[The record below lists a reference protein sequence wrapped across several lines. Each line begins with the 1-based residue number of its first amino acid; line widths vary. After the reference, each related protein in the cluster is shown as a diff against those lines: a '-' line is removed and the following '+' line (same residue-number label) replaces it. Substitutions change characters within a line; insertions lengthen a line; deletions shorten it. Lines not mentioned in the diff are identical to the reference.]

1 MSDSDMFDP
10 IKTDEQK
17 QTSALSFHHQMF
29 SITLYKI
36 AHFKTQVF
44 CCCCQFSCMEWDWG
58 QISYFENK
66 IKKRI

>member
-29 SITLYKI
+29 SIILYKI

-44 CCCCQFSCMEWDWG
+44 CCCQFSCMEWDWG

>member
-10 IKTDEQK
+10 IKTDEHK

-29 SITLYKI
+29 SIILYKI

-44 CCCCQFSCMEWDWG
+44 FVVVVNSVSWNGTGDRFH
-58 QISYFENK
+58 ILK
-66 IKKRI
+66 TK